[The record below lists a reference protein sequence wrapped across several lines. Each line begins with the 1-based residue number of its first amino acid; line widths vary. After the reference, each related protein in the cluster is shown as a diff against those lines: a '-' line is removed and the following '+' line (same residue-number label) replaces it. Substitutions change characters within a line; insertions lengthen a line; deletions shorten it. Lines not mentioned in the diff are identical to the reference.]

1 MINLGHGANSAEM
14 AALYGKKQEEL
25 IDFSS
30 NINPFMSE
38 HLVNSVQSAL
48 KSCQNYPDIHY
59 TKLRVVLSQY
69 LSCEMKQIIPGNGAT
84 EIMYLLMKT
93 LGESSRQKEEP
104 FRLGI
109 INPTFSEYE
118 RSAKLNGLEI
128 VPFQLKAST
137 GFKLEAEEI
146 ITRLDEIDGLFVCNP
161 NNPTGNS
168 YSLTLLAEQMAAR
181 QKLLI
186 VDETFMEFV
195 EEEARYSL
203 MPLVQRYNQI
213 CIIKAI
219 TKFFGLPGLRLGYG
233 VTSNKDLL
241 KRMYHYKEPWT
252 VNGFAEHLTP
262 ILLEDKVFQEKTKAY
277 FKEERHQLLE
287 ALKTLPNI
295 KVYATTTNFILI
307 ELKTMTSQELKEQ
320 MIIKHNILIRDASN
334 FKGLNKHF
342 IRVAI
347 KGKEDNDKL
356 LKAMW
361 EIVG

>member
-59 TKLRVVLSQY
+59 TKLRQVLSQY

-137 GFKLEAEEI
+137 EFDLEVEKLKA
-146 ITRLDEIDGLFVCNP
+146 RLHQIDGLFICNP

-168 YSLTLLAEQMAAR
+168 YSLASIAKQMEEM

-195 EEEARYSL
+195 EEEAKYSL
-203 MPLVQRYNQI
+203 IPLVQCNNQLI
-213 CIIKAI
+213 IIKAV

-233 VTSNKDLL
+233 VTSNKALL
-241 KRMYHYKEPWT
+241 RGMYHFKEPWT
-252 VNGFAEHLTP
+252 VNGFAEYLTP
-262 ILLEDKVFQEKTKAY
+262 ILLEDKVFQKKTKAY
-277 FKEERHQLLE
+277 FKEERNHLLE
-287 ALKTLPNI
+287 ALRTLPNI
-295 KVYATTTNFILI
+295 KVYATTTNYILI

-320 MIIKHNILIRDASN
+320 MIIKYNILIRDASN

-347 KGKEDNDKL
+347 KGKADNDKL